1 MIDYG
6 ALRLMS
12 ASFLMAAAL
21 IFVVRGLDLTR
32 RLEKFRRHAIIKMS
46 TLTAIL
52 FIIFITNLI
61 ISDFSDIGS
70 GRNVFTDIPFILMSI
85 SAMLVMIAAN
95 LGGLDAHKQARKALP
110 NADNSKKEAPA
121 IERLINRLSI
131 KLRRAIGL
139 KPKSNLKK
147 ISVRKPLDGSGAERL
162 SGLLSYGHGVSYG
175 QGDKEKVADDTA
187 KGQSP
192 VVESNRSN

>member
-85 SAMLVMIAAN
+85 SAILVMIAAN

-110 NADNSKKEAPA
+110 NADNPKKEAPA
-121 IERLINRLSI
+121 IERLINRLSV
-131 KLRRAIGL
+131 KSRRAIGL
-139 KPKSNLKK
+139 KKSNLKK
-147 ISVRKPLDGSGAERL
+147 ISVKKPLDGSGAERIG
-162 SGLLSYGHGVSYG
+162 GLLSYGHGVSYG

>member
-1 MIDYG
+1 MVDYG

-12 ASFLMAAAL
+12 ASFLMVAAL

-85 SAMLVMIAAN
+85 SAILVMVAAN

-110 NADNSKKEAPA
+110 NADNPKKEAPA
-121 IERLINRLSI
+121 IERLINRLSV
-131 KLRRAIGL
+131 KSRRAIGL
-139 KPKSNLKK
+139 KKSNLKK

>member
-85 SAMLVMIAAN
+85 SAILVMVAAN

-121 IERLINRLSI
+121 IERLINRLSV
-131 KLRRAIGL
+131 KSRRAIGL
-139 KPKSNLKK
+139 KKSNLKK
-147 ISVRKPLDGSGAERL
+147 ISVKKPLDGSGAERIG
-162 SGLLSYGHGVSYG
+162 GLLSYGHGVSYG

>member
-85 SAMLVMIAAN
+85 SAILVMVAAN

-110 NADNSKKEAPA
+110 NADNPKKEAPA
-121 IERLINRLSI
+121 IERLINRLSV
-131 KLRRAIGL
+131 KSRRAIGL
-139 KPKSNLKK
+139 KKSNLKK
-147 ISVRKPLDGSGAERL
+147 ISVKKPLDGSGAERIG
-162 SGLLSYGHGVSYG
+162 GLLSYGHGVSYG

>member
-12 ASFLMAAAL
+12 ASFLMVAAL

-61 ISDFSDIGS
+61 ISDFSDTGS
-70 GRNVFTDIPFILMSI
+70 RRNVFTDIPFILMSI
-85 SAMLVMIAAN
+85 SAILIMIAAN

-131 KLRRAIGL
+131 KLRRVIDFGFRPRNN
-139 KPKSNLKK
+139 PKEVSL
-147 ISVRKPLDGSGAERL
+147 RDPLDGSDMERL
-162 SGLLSYGHGVSYG
+162 NELLSC
-175 QGDKEKVADDTA
+175 GDKEKVADDTA